1 MTRSD
6 LIARLTLDDRG
17 LTPDQIDQFVDRFF
31 GLLQDRLRGDTV
43 ITVFGPVQHLQLQ
56 STRTHSAS
64 RAGVDVDV
72 EASLIPATPP
82 PGSLLS

>member
-64 RAGVDVDV
+64 RTGVDV